1 MLTPKARELGIAL
14 IYQELSFTP
23 LKCRR
28 KHLLGQGTAICGSA
42 GLSTIRPCNA
52 ARRKPRPTTATS
64 IPVRKWAADLS
75 LPEQQIGIAK
85 AIAVN
90 CKILIMDEPT
100 TSLTT
105 NEVSRLFDVVRALR
119 DRGVTIIYISHRLDE
134 VLQLCDTAT
143 VLRDG
148 RTVGTVRLAD
158 SSPNEVIAMMT
169 GSKFEVASFDKR
181 EVDGN
186 LIVGTGVGRRGMIRG
201 VSFDV
206 LPNEVLGL
214 AGLIGSGRQRWKM
227 IRR

>member
-1 MLTPKARELGIAL
+1 M
-14 IYQELSFTP
+14 Y
-23 LKCRR
+23 RR
-28 KHLLGQGTAICGSA
+28 AEETLAQLQ
-42 GLSTIRPCNA
+42 
-52 ARRKPRPTTATS
+52 ATS
-64 IPVRKWAADLS
+64 IPVRKWVADLS
-75 LPEQQIGIAK
+75 LPEQQIVEIAK

-134 VLQLCDTAT
+134 VFQLCDTAT

-186 LIVGTGVGRRGMIRG
+186 PLLSVR
-201 VSFDV
+201 
-206 LPNEVLGL
+206 EL
-214 AGLIGSGRQRWKM
+214 ADGG
-227 IRR
+227 